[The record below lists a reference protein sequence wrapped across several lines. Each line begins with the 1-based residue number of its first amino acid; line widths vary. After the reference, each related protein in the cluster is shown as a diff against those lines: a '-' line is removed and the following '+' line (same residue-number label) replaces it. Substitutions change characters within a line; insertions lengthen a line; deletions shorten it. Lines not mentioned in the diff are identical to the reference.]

1 MSDPQKAKL
10 KNRRRFT
17 AEFKVQVVLELL
29 SGELSLSEASARYQ
43 IKDTL
48 LSRWKQDFLARA
60 GELFAEPKE
69 SVFSEVAELKKII
82 AEQTIE
88 LAILK
93 KAYGISTTKRAG
105 SL

>member
-1 MSDPQKAKL
+1 MADPQKSKL
-10 KNRRRFT
+10 RNRRRFT
-17 AEFKVQVVLELL
+17 AEFKTQVVLELL
-29 SGELSLSEASARYQ
+29 GGELSLADASVRYQ

-60 GELFAEPKE
+60 PELFSEPKE
-69 SVFSEVAELKKII
+69 SVFSEVAELKKLI
-82 AEQTIE
+82 ADQAIE

-93 KAYGISTTKRAG
+93 KAYGISSSKRGG